1 MKKLLFENLGLKIS
15 AILLSIFLWFFV
27 TSSGQ
32 SEMSFEV
39 PIEFLNIP
47 VDFRVVSAS
56 TKTVNVTIRGQERLM
71 KNVRTSD
78 IRVFV
83 DIGSAKKG
91 EGIYYINKDDIKLP
105 FAMSVINIKPSSL
118 KLKLDETVTKTIIIK
133 PYITGLP
140 EKGFFISS
148 IAIEPESV
156 IIRGLKSELRKINNL
171 MTEALDI
178 TGLHET
184 TTEELKIDIAG
195 ADLKPEIN
203 TVKVKVIITRGKK

>member
-195 ADLKPEIN
+195 ADLKPEVN

>member
-118 KLKLDETVTKTIIIK
+118 KLRLDETVTKTIIIK

>member
-118 KLKLDETVTKTIIIK
+118 KLRLDETVTKTIIIK

-195 ADLKPEIN
+195 ADLKPEVN